1 MRLSKKQGLK
11 AMKKPSIVQ
20 LNNKYIKNENQKKRF
35 EEEESQKRNRFMG
48 WILVV
53 MMFLFILPTYNL
65 VKSYVSLQEQNK
77 QVTTLKKEYKA
88 LDKSTEAE
96 KKLAKQLKNTDYVV
110 KYARAKYYLTQ
121 EGEVVY
127 PIPGLLP
134 K

>member
-1 MRLSKKQGLK
+1 
-11 AMKKPSIVQ
+11 MKKPSIVQ

-77 QVTTLKKEYKA
+77 QLKTLKKEYKA

>member
-77 QVTTLKKEYKA
+77 QLKTLKKEYKA